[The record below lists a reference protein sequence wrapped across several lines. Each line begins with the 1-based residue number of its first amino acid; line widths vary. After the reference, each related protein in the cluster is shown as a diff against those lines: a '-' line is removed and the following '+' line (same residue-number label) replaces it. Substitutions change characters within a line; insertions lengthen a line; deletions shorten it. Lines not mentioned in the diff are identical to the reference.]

1 MNVLVYLEH
10 WDGKFKKSSYEL
22 VSYAVALAKQM
33 QSKAYGVVLGNAE
46 TTEVDKLAE
55 YGLENIA
62 IIDHKAFQLLD
73 NQLFTDV
80 LAQITDKLQANFIIF
95 AHNNTGK
102 AIASRLSA
110 RLKAGLVSGI
120 VALPDSTSPFIVRK
134 KLFTGKATAQVKVNT
149 DKVILT
155 LSQNAFGVFENKAS
169 LNKTAIDIQ
178 VNEGLAKTQLLDTQ
192 KFTAKVLLTD
202 AEIVVSGG
210 RGLKGPENW
219 NVIEELADAMGAATA
234 CTRPVSDEG
243 WRPHHEHVGQTGK
256 IVAPM
261 LYFACGISGAIQHV
275 AGISSSKYI
284 IAINEDAEAPIFE
297 AADYGIVG
305 DVMQVLPE
313 ITKKVKEVKK

>member
-192 KFTAKVLLTD
+192 KFTAKVLLTMHKLLFR
-202 AEIVVSGG
+202 AV
-210 RGLKGPENW
+210 
-219 NVIEELADAMGAATA
+219 
-234 CTRPVSDEG
+234 
-243 WRPHHEHVGQTGK
+243 
-256 IVAPM
+256 
-261 LYFACGISGAIQHV
+261 
-275 AGISSSKYI
+275 
-284 IAINEDAEAPIFE
+284 
-297 AADYGIVG
+297 
-305 DVMQVLPE
+305 
-313 ITKKVKEVKK
+313 EV

>member
-284 IAINEDAEAPIFE
+284 IAINKDAEAPIFE